1 MQYHS
6 FAPVVRGVPSLL
18 SGGGK
23 KDKIFKFYSDRE
35 KMQGKLPE
43 FSGRLVMKKKRMRS
57 G

>member
-43 FSGRLVMKKKRMRS
+43 FSARLVMKKKRMRS